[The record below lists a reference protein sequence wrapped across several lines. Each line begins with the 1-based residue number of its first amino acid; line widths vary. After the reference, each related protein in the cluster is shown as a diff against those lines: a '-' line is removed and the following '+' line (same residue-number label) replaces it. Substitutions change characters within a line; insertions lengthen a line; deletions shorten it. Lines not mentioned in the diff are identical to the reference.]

1 MRREYEIFEKFPD
14 GSTLWRTCV
23 FGKYDAQRKMQELRE
38 HSENEFFTL
47 DVQPSFLPPKEARA
61 YRPRATAAAG

>member
-23 FGKYDAQRKMQELRE
+23 SGKYDAHRKIQELRE

-47 DVQPSFLPPKEARA
+47 DIQPDFLPPKPVSVH
-61 YRPRATAAAG
+61 RPKANAAAG